1 VLQEGCRQAKRLR
14 QEINSPTPPTIGINL
29 SVKQLFHNDI
39 IADVTQALSAA
50 GLEPEALTLEITESV
65 MMTDTELAVSRLSEL
80 HALGV
85 RLAMDD
91 FGTGYSSL
99 SYLSRFP
106 LDILKMDRSLL
117 AAGASPVTS
126 GLASAVLGLGETFDL
141 EVVAEGIEYPEQ
153 SATLRDL
160 GCETG
165 QGFFFARPMEATE
178 LLSFMAERAGEA
190 VALALPADITV
201 LPADAT
207 VVPAGA

>member
-1 VLQEGCRQAKRLR
+1 
-14 QEINSPTPPTIGINL
+14 
-29 SVKQLFHNDI
+29 
-39 IADVTQALSAA
+39 
-50 GLEPEALTLEITESV
+50 
-65 MMTDTELAVSRLSEL
+65 MMTDTDLAVSRLGEL
-80 HALGV
+80 RDLGI

-99 SYLSRFP
+99 SYLSKFP

-165 QGFFFARPMEATE
+165 QGFYFARPMEPLA
-178 LLSFMAERAGEA
+178 LLTYLDERAGEVDGTA
-190 VALALPADITV
+190 IPA
-201 LPADAT
+201 AT
-207 VVPAGA
+207 S